1 MIMSLEEKKQE
12 VIEDFSVYDEWL
24 DKYEYLIELG
34 KTLEAYPE
42 EEKTEDKLIKGC
54 QSRVWL
60 DYELKDGKLYFRADS
75 DAIITK
81 GIISLLL
88 SVYSGRTPSEIAA
101 DDFDFVEK
109 IGLKENL
116 SPTRANGL
124 VSMIDTIKWIANDAA
139 AKEQMAGQAGHDE
152 NTQAGHDEN
161 TQAGHDE
168 NTQAGHDGA
177 VIPGSTGNPSK
188 DVLSAE
194 DVAAL
199 QPLYADV
206 ILALKQVYD
215 PEIPVNIYDLGLIYE
230 LNIDKDRK
238 VSIVMTF
245 TAPNC
250 PMADEVMHEVE
261 DCVKRVPGVT
271 GCSIELTFE
280 PVWDRSML
288 SEEARVDLGLDYEED
303 DYGKLS

>member
-1 MIMSLEEKKQE
+1 M
-12 VIEDFSVYDEWL
+12 YDEWL

-34 KTLEAYPE
+34 KALEAYPE
-42 EEKTEDKLIKGC
+42 EEKTEEKLIKGC

-81 GIISLLL
+81 GIISLLI
-88 SVYSGRTPSEIAA
+88 SVYSGRTPAEIAA
-101 DDFDFVEK
+101 DDFGFIDR

-124 VSMIDTIKWIANDAA
+124 VSMIDTIKWVANDMA
-139 AKEQMAGQAGHDE
+139 AKASHDE
-152 NTQAGHDEN
+152 KG
-161 TQAGHDE
+161 
-168 NTQAGHDGA
+168 
-177 VIPGSTGNPSK
+177 
-188 DVLSAE
+188 VLTAE

-261 DCVKRVPGVT
+261 DSVKRVPGVT

-303 DYGKLS
+303 EYGKLS

>member
-1 MIMSLEEKKQE
+1 MTLEEKKQA
-12 VIEDFSVYDEWL
+12 VIEEFSMYDEWL

-34 KTLEAYPE
+34 KALEAYPE

-81 GIISLLL
+81 GIISLLI
-88 SVYSGRTPSEIAA
+88 SVYSGRTPAEIAS
-101 DDFDFVEK
+101 DDFGFVEE

-124 VSMIDTIKWIANDAA
+124 VSMIETIKNT
-139 AKEQMAGQAGHDE
+139 AKEMADQVGHD
-152 NTQAGHDEN
+152 
-161 TQAGHDE
+161 
-168 NTQAGHDGA
+168 
-177 VIPGSTGNPSK
+177 
-188 DVLSAE
+188 DVLTAE

-230 LNIDKDRK
+230 LNIDKERK
-238 VSIVMTF
+238 VSILMTF

-261 DCVKRVPGVT
+261 ESVKRVPGVT
-271 GCSIELTFE
+271 GCKIELTFE

>member
-1 MIMSLEEKKQE
+1 MTLEEKKQA
-12 VIEDFSVYDEWL
+12 VIEEFSMYDEWL

-34 KTLEAYPE
+34 KALEAYPE
-42 EEKTEDKLIKGC
+42 EQKTEEKLIKGC

-60 DYELKDGKLYFRADS
+60 DYEMKDGKLYFRADS

-81 GIISLLL
+81 GIISLLI
-88 SVYSGRTPSEIAA
+88 SVYSGRTPAEIAA
-101 DDFDFVEK
+101 DDFGFVDQ

-124 VSMIDTIKWIANDAA
+124 VSMIDTIKWVANEMAT
-139 AKEQMAGQAGHDE
+139 KEKS
-152 NTQAGHDEN
+152 
-161 TQAGHDE
+161 
-168 NTQAGHDGA
+168 
-177 VIPGSTGNPSK
+177 VIPSETKESK
-188 DVLSAE
+188 EVLTAE

-261 DCVKRVPGVT
+261 DSVKRVPGVT

-303 DYGKLS
+303 EYGKLS

>member
-1 MIMSLEEKKQE
+1 MTLEEKKQE

-88 SVYSGRTPSEIAA
+88 SVYSGRTPAEIAA

-124 VSMIDTIKWIANDAA
+124 VSMIDTIKWIANDTA

-152 NTQAGHDEN
+152 NTQAGHDEK
-161 TQAGHDE
+161 G
-168 NTQAGHDGA
+168 
-177 VIPGSTGNPSK
+177 
-188 DVLSAE
+188 VLSAE

-261 DCVKRVPGVT
+261 DSVKRVPGVT